1 MPMTIDEFHRA
12 YRRAPVYVF
21 YGNEEFFKNQ
31 GVKRIKDDLY
41 PEGADSLGLMDFEP
55 DDVKMSTVLDE
66 LRTQSLFGGDRLVLM
81 KGADKFFGFSRGTG
95 DEDSG
100 RGRRNRE
107 LLESYLGQPSSGST
121 LLITTNGAWGNY
133 KKLAQAVNKAGFYVE
148 CKRPWDNQIP
158 QWVMARSRDYYGK
171 QIAPR
176 AAAEL
181 AEFGGETLLQI
192 DTQLEQLAT
201 YVGQRN
207 QITEEDVN
215 SLIGHHGHHTIFK
228 LTEAAA
234 SKQPGHALG
243 LFKEQLQN
251 GTHEGQVLALLA
263 WQFRRLWN
271 AKKLLGAGIPLNEVQ
286 TQLKLR
292 GRNATLFMGQLRQFT
307 EEDLRR
313 NHRLLLDADIASK
326 SGTDPEMALEE
337 LIIKL
342 CR

>member
-1 MPMTIDEFHRA
+1 MTSDEFLRA
-12 YRRAPVYVF
+12 YKRAPVYVF

-31 GVKRIKDDLY
+31 GVKRIKDDLC
-41 PEGADSLGLMDFEP
+41 PEGADSFGLVDFDP
-55 DDVKMSTVLDE
+55 DDVEMSTVLDE
-66 LRTQSLFGGDRLVLM
+66 LRTQSLFGGDRLVLL
-81 KGADKFFGFSRGTG
+81 KGADKFFGFSRGAGVDDTG
-95 DEDSG
+95 QG
-100 RGRRNRE
+100 RKNRE
-107 LLESYLGQPSSGST
+107 LLEGYLSHPSAGST
-121 LLITTNGAWGNY
+121 LLITTNGAWGSY
-133 KKLAQAVNKAGFYVE
+133 KKLAQAVNGAGFYVE

-158 QWVMARSRDYYGK
+158 QWVIRRSQDFYGK

-181 AEFGGETLLQI
+181 AEFGGETLQQVDI
-192 DTQLEQLAT
+192 QLEQLAT
-201 YVGQRN
+201 YVGRRN
-207 QITEEDVN
+207 QITEQDVN

-234 SKQPGHALG
+234 SKRPGHALA

-271 AKKLLGAGIPLNEVQ
+271 AKKLLGAGIAPNEVQ
-286 TQLKLR
+286 SQLKLR
-292 GRNATLFMGQLRQFT
+292 GQNATLFMGQLRQFT
-307 EEDLRR
+307 EQDLRR
-313 NHRLLLDADIASK
+313 NHRLLLDADIATK
-326 SGTDPEMALEE
+326 SGTDPEMAVEQ